1 MTLTLWWGINIALTA
16 LIIRWART
24 IDKRMRALKKYE
36 FEHRTDGGVVQFSS
50 FEASEEH
57 NRQKRA
63 AQLAQ
68 GGRSRRSQFH
78 SVPVGLCRGV
88 LSIRLPSELGAL
100 GR

>member
-68 GGRSRRSQFH
+68 GGPAGLSFIVFLSACAGAFYQF
-78 SVPVGLCRGV
+78 VY
-88 LSIRLPSELGAL
+88 LPNSGH
-100 GR
+100 